1 MKKNFSEENP
11 VIEHLKLLKKH
22 GKLDEK
28 ALLEAIDVLSDQGDA
43 ELLREYLDE
52 QSLVKAEI
60 ALNGKPISNPG
71 MSMDGQI
78 KILLTENGLPVGFNP
93 RKELHI
99 LIVGEPGTGKTT
111 LAVFSIA
118 SQAMSQGIKCW
129 FFVKSRDVYKLIKLG
144 FRIAIVDFDNEGRF
158 KLCLPGALTNVSRQE
173 KLSRYFDIFVQAEA
187 VFDGTKNF
195 LIEQTTELGKI
206 YESYGADLSLFDLH
220 EFIKERQRK
229 DFPRGTRNYYF
240 SESAL
245 NRINGVL
252 DGPLGP
258 SLDCSAGCFEG
269 LVHENVI
276 FFIGH
281 LPATQQVQ
289 IVNVMT
295 SDLFTYKN
303 NNECDEE
310 HYIITEDASTLFDV
324 NYEKRPD
331 RGAPV
336 MNTHLA
342 EARKARIKIIAVGQF
357 PSLMGQGIFATSS
370 LKIMFVLSDSRD
382 TNKMLDCMGV
392 QDEEERDFA
401 RHINKEKREVIVKF
415 SSHEYNKAIF
425 AVMPELP
432 FIRELDSVTISKEEI
447 ENNNMQFSYL
457 LDLIKPRLPYHEIS
471 VKSDEVAELE
481 DVEAGVAHNILTDI
495 YNRPF
500 VNSTDRA
507 IDLHLSNEKAKRVY
521 RYIEDQQ
528 FVDPIFFNLTGRGG
542 QSKFFSLSEKGSS
555 FIQKP
560 KKIYSGQNG
569 KEHVFLQE
577 FLGGFLK
584 KNGYSGIEIEKVID
598 GRRYDLFCLNKD
610 SQRIAVEICLTTF
623 KTEYQKCI
631 EPENQDRNV
640 IVCADNDAKKKVIEE
655 LRGFKDSVEVYALH
669 EFLKV
674 FKG

>member
-11 VIEHLKLLKKH
+11 VLEHLKLLKKH

-28 ALLEAIDVLSDQGDA
+28 ALLEAIDVLSEQGDA
-43 ELLREYLDE
+43 KLLKEYLDE
-52 QSLVKAEI
+52 QGLVKAEI
-60 ALNGKPISNPG
+60 ALNGKPISNPD

-144 FRIAIVDFDNEGRF
+144 YRIVIVDFDNEGRF

-206 YESYGADLSLFDLH
+206 YESHGTDLSLFDLH
-220 EFIKERQRK
+220 EFIKERQKK
-229 DFPRGTRNYYF
+229 DFPRGSRNYYY

-252 DGPLGP
+252 NGPLGP

-281 LPATQQVQ
+281 LPATQQVH
-289 IVNVMT
+289 IVNAMT

-331 RGAPV
+331 RGAPII
-336 MNTHLA
+336 NTHLA
-342 EARKARIKIIAVGQF
+342 EARKAGIKIIAVGQF

-382 TNKMLDCMGV
+382 TNKMIDCMGV

-415 SSHEYNKAIF
+415 SSREYNKAIF

-432 FIRELDSVTISKEEI
+432 FVKELDSVTISKEEI

-457 LDLIKPRLPYHEIS
+457 LDLIRPRLPYSGTIQLTDSKEQ
-471 VKSDEVAELE
+471 ELE
-481 DVEAGVAHNILTDI
+481 KKELGLAKDMLNDI
-495 YNRPF
+495 YYRPF
-500 VNSTDRA
+500 VSSTDRA
-507 IDLHLSNEKAKRVY
+507 IDFKLSNEKAKRLY
-521 RYIEDQQ
+521 RYIENNQ
-528 FVDPIFFNLTGRGG
+528 FAEPVFLNLSGRGG
-542 QSKFFSLSEKGSS
+542 QSKFFWISDKGNS

-560 KKIYSGQNG
+560 AKKEYSGGKG
-569 KEHVFLQE
+569 KEHIFTQLYLQDI
-577 FLGGFLK
+577 LNK
-584 KNGYSGIEIEKVID
+584 KGYGEIEIEKEIE
-598 GRRYDLFCLNKD
+598 GKKIDLFCLKD
-610 SQRIAVEICLTTF
+610 EKRIGIEICVSTF
-623 KTEYQKCI
+623 KTEYL
-631 EPENQDRNV
+631 NV
-640 IVCADNDAKKKVIEE
+640 IKDRGKCDRIILLCLDKDARERLLDNLGSLKE
-655 LRGFKDSVEVYALH
+655 SVEVYILH
-669 EFLKV
+669 EFLK
-674 FKG
+674 GA